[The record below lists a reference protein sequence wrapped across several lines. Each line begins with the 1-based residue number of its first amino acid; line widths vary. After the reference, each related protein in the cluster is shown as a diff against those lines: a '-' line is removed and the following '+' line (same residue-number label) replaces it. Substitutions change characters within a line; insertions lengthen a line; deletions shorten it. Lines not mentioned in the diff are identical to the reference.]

1 MYRICKF
8 KIDWTIIET
17 TSDHELCQVHDQN
30 SLEWLVVIAPTDNY
44 AYKIFGAFR
53 DMV

>member
-1 MYRICKF
+1 
-8 KIDWTIIET
+8 
-17 TSDHELCQVHDQN
+17 
-30 SLEWLVVIAPTDNY
+30 LEWLVVIAPTDNY